1 MCFYFLFHENHISI
15 TDKDLIICPWNPK
28 VLFMGPT
35 CVAAIQIGRITIHT
49 ALGIALGH
57 FETKFP
63 TLDDKTK

>member
-1 MCFYFLFHENHISI
+1 
-15 TDKDLIICPWNPK
+15 
-28 VLFMGPT
+28 MGPT

-63 TLDDKTK
+63 TLDDKMN